1 MSGVVQANS
10 EAVVSAKAQ
19 DVLEAA
25 HELFMAKGYEA
36 ASMDAVAKA
45 AGVSKATVYAHF
57 NSKDELFAAI
67 VTRICGQLTREIRA
81 VIEAG
86 LPLRQALLDIGGRFL
101 EVLTDPKRVR
111 MFRMVMGEVDRFPE
125 LGRVFYRSGPLVMQD
140 CLAGYLE
147 QAAASGDLAI
157 PDAGQAAR
165 QFLSLVKADLHLRC
179 LFEIGLVT
187 PASDRDRLVTAAV
200 DMFLKAYGTGA
211 QDRRVP

>member
-1 MSGVVQANS
+1 MSDAAEEAS
-10 EAVVSAKAQ
+10 EDVVSAKAQ

-67 VTRICGQLTREIRA
+67 VARMCGQLTREIKA

-86 LPLRQALLDIGGRFL
+86 LPLRQALLGIGGRFL
-101 EVLTDPKRVR
+101 EVLTDPRRVR

-125 LGRVFYRSGPLVMQD
+125 LGRVFYCSGPLVMQD

-147 QAAASGDLAI
+147 QAAAAGGLTIA
-157 PDAGQAAR
+157 DAGLAAR
-165 QFLSLVKADLHLRC
+165 QFLSLIKADLHLRC
-179 LFEIGLVT
+179 LFDVGLVT
-187 PASDRDRLVTAAV
+187 PASERDRQVTAAV
-200 DMFLKAYGTGA
+200 DMFLKAYSPRA
-211 QDRRVP
+211 Q

>member
-1 MSGVVQANS
+1 MQINS
-10 EAVVSAKAQ
+10 EAAVSAKAQ

-25 HELFMAKGYEA
+25 HALFLAKGYEA

-67 VTRICGQLTREIRA
+67 VTRICGQLTRDIKA

-86 LPLRQALLDIGGRFL
+86 LPLREALLGIGGRFL

-125 LGRVFYRSGPLVMQD
+125 LGRVFYRSGPLVMQES
-140 CLAGYLE
+140 LAGYLE
-147 QAAASGDLAI
+147 HAAAACELAI

-179 LFEIGLVT
+179 LFEIGLTV
-187 PASDRDRLVTAAV
+187 PASERDRQAAAAV
-200 DMFLKAYGTGA
+200 DLFLKAYGA
-211 QDRRVP
+211 RA